1 MESGRTD
8 PSPPATRREEPMRA
22 VVHDRYGPP
31 DVLRLAEVERPVPK
45 DNEVL
50 VKIHATTVNRTDC
63 HIRAARPFLW
73 RLFGAG
79 FLRPKQRLSGSDL
92 AGEIV
97 EVGVAVSEFSVGD
110 QVFGTSGNRFG
121 AHAEFIC
128 VPESARIAHK
138 PAGMSFEEAAAIA
151 DGALAALTSL
161 KQVNLREGQ
170 KIVVY
175 GASGAMGT
183 AAVQLG
189 TYFGAHVTAV
199 CNTKNVELVKSLGAD
214 RVVDYAREDFTKGGE
229 TYDIVLDAVQKHSFR
244 RSRGS
249 LRPGGVYVATDLG
262 FMWHVPLVALVSR
275 WIGDR
280 KLVFSLDSPT
290 KEDLLLVKE
299 LIEAGRY
306 RAVIDRR
313 YPLEQVVEAARYVE
327 TGQKTGNVVL
337 TVDGD

>member
-1 MESGRTD
+1 
-8 PSPPATRREEPMRA
+8 MRA

-31 DVLRLAEVERPVPK
+31 DVLQLEEVERPVPK
-45 DNEVL
+45 NNEVL

-63 HIRAARPFLW
+63 HIRGANPFLW

-92 AGEIV
+92 AGEV
-97 EVGVAVSEFSVGD
+97 VAAGSDVSEFAVGEHI
-110 QVFGTSGNRFG
+110 FGTSGYRFG

-128 VPESARIAHK
+128 LPESALIAHK
-138 PAGMSFEEAAAIA
+138 PAGLSFEEAAAIA

-161 KQVNLREGQ
+161 RRVSLREGQ
-170 KIVVY
+170 RIVVY

-183 AAVQLG
+183 AAVQLSND
-189 TYFGAHVTAV
+189 FGAHVTAV
-199 CNTKNVELVKSLGAD
+199 CNTKNVELVRSLGAD
-214 RVVDYAREDFTKGGE
+214 RVVDYTREDFTRSGE
-229 TYDIVLDAVQKHSFR
+229 TYDVVLDAVQKHSFR

-249 LRPGGVYVATDLG
+249 LKPGGVYVATDLG
-262 FMWHVPLVALVSR
+262 FLWHVPLVALASR

-280 KLVFSLDSPT
+280 KLVFSLDRPT

-306 RAVIDRR
+306 RAVIDRC
-313 YPLEQVVEAARYVE
+313 YPLEGVVEAAKYVE

-337 TVDGD
+337 TLNGETAR